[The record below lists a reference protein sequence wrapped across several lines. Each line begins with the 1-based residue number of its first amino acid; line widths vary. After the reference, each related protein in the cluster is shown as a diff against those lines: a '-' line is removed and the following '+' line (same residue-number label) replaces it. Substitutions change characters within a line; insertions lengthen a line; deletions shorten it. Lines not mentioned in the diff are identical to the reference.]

1 MIDGDVHPGFADAMD
16 LVNQFFHRLAQTRIA
31 RIGDA
36 QSGGEISRSER
47 DQVHSIQGRNGLDIV
62 NTFQIFRHD
71 DEQNFLIGRL
81 HMFPPG
87 NGPISRRPGAA
98 RRAAFAHRRIAHGC
112 HGSLGAL
119 DTFNMGDLNALR
131 PHVEHAQDRLG
142 IVLRHTH
149 DGGNAGEIGDA
160 DHLRD
165 QAQVKAGVLHIDE
178 HPVEAGQSDN
188 FHDRRIGKSGMAHQ
202 S

>member
-1 MIDGDVHPGFADAMD
+1 VSFADVID
-16 LVNQFFHRLAQTRIA
+16 LVNQCFNCLAQTRVA

-36 QSGGEISRSER
+36 QSGGEIGRSER
-47 DQVHSIQGRNGLDIV
+47 DQVHSVQGRNGFDIV

-87 NGPISRRPGAA
+87 NRPIPRCPGAA
-98 RRAAFAHRRIAHGC
+98 RRAAFAHRRIAHGR
-112 HGSLGAL
+112 HRSLGSL
-119 DTFNMGDLNALR
+119 DTFHMGDLNALCS
-131 PHVEHAQDRLG
+131 HVEHAQDRLG
-142 IVLRHTH
+142 IVLRHPH

-165 QAQVKAGVLHIDE
+165 QA
-178 HPVEAGQSDN
+178 
-188 FHDRRIGKSGMAHQ
+188 
-202 S
+202 